1 MRNNHKTPSKTPK
14 NVANKKPSQPLLK
27 GDKERA
33 KLRAKAA
40 KLTNPKPVE
49 LPSGAWRCQI
59 MANGERISIVDD
71 DPEVAHAKVCAI
83 RAGLVA
89 REGEKLTI
97 TFGQALDGYIA
108 RNRNIFSPSTI
119 AGYNV
124 IRNNSITDLL
134 DIRMCDL
141 TQNVIQIKI
150 NSLAAKKSPKTV
162 RNVYGLISAVYYQCY
177 PDKKLKIKL
186 PQKTPHEIQI
196 PTEKEISAIIETARG
211 SKYELPILLAMWLGL
226 RASEIRGITWDCID
240 GDRIHI
246 NKAIVQG
253 EDGPALKKTKSTS
266 GDRWLKMPQRIK
278 ELIDA
283 QPRIDEYVVHFSGQ
297 AMYKG
302 FSRVCEKAGVR
313 HYRLHDLRH
322 VFASVSIALNMPME
336 YIRRD
341 MGHKTDNMIKSVYG
355 HMMEETRN
363 QYSDAREAY
372 YEKLAEK
379 QDSSAP

>member
-1 MRNNHKTPSKTPK
+1 MRNVT
-14 NVANKKPSQPLLK
+14 ANTRRETMTE
-27 GDKERA
+27 KEKSR
-33 KLRAKAA
+33 LRAKAA

-49 LPSGAWRCQI
+49 LPSGAWRCQV
-59 MANGERISIVDD
+59 MVEGKRISIVDS

-89 REGEKLTI
+89 QDGEKLTI
-97 TFGQALDGYIA
+97 TFGQALDGYIS

-119 AGYNV
+119 AGYNR
-124 IRNNSITDLL
+124 IAKNSIPDLL
-134 DIRMCDL
+134 DIKMCDL
-141 TQNVIQIKI
+141 TQSVIQMKV
-150 NSLAAKKSPKTV
+150 NNLAASKSPKTV

-186 PQKTPHEIQI
+186 PQKTPHEIRI
-196 PTEKEISAIIETARG
+196 PTEKEIASIINASRG

-240 GDRIHI
+240 GDKIHI

-253 EDGPALKKTKSTS
+253 EDGAVLKATKSTS

-283 QPRIDEYVVHFSGQ
+283 QPHIDEYVIHFSGQ

-302 FSRVCEKAGVR
+302 FSRVCEKAGIK

-355 HMMEETRN
+355 HMMEETRT
-363 QYSDAREAY
+363 QYSSAREAY
-372 YEKLAEK
+372 YEKLADT
-379 QDSSAP
+379 QPSDPC